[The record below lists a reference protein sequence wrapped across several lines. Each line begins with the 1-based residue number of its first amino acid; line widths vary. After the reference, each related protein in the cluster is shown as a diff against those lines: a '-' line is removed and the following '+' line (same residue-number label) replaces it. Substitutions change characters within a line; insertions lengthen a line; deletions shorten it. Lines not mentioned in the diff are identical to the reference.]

1 MTVGGKSSNNSLEEE
16 AELENLE
23 VKRRDDEKKAGGQA
37 GDKSECSLCQAPTS
51 LSCPACG
58 VTCCSLHLTAH
69 RPADVCLPFT
79 VRVGEGVGR
88 YVVATRDI
96 KAGQVILEDRP
107 ACLGPCFDTEAV
119 CVECLGRPDGSVL
132 CHHCQLPLCS
142 EACRD
147 GPNHKPECKMFAA
160 MEPKVTIKQYP
171 KSLSTSNSS
180 GRICHEYGCITVLR
194 LLSLRDSDPDSWAR
208 VQLLMDHD
216 EERRKELEYWKMF
229 QKNVVDYIRIVG
241 NLADTYSDDEIH
253 RAIGILRTNAFQVE
267 HDYMK
272 AVGTDGKAIY
282 PTFSFLSH
290 SCSANGR
297 YVVMPDN
304 KLELRAQVDIA
315 AGEEVTIQYITF
327 LFGNTRRRRDI
338 HQCWFFD
345 CRCPRCQDRTEFG
358 LLFSAHA
365 CQECG
370 GPVLPENN
378 VLYCKDWRC
387 ESCGWETTAEKVE
400 AIESEIEA
408 DMYDTYEY
416 DTAKYRTLLEKWS
429 PKLHPNH
436 FQVLLLKKR
445 LAISM
450 NGTLSFDQI
459 REKIILQEEFLE
471 KYDLVDPGLTKW
483 KGKLLFVICKLR
495 MFLADQEMARERITK
510 QEFTGQLHKC
520 ITGLD
525 EVIRC
530 LNFEPRATVEGKIAA
545 EAKMYLNQAKEI
557 QRMTEVLG

>member
-1 MTVGGKSSNNSLEEE
+1 MTEGGKTSDNNSSEEVQ
-16 AELENLE
+16 L
-23 VKRRDDEKKAGGQA
+23 EKKGGEQVN
-37 GDKSECSLCQAPTS
+37 DKSECSLCQAPTS
-51 LSCPACG
+51 LSCSACR
-58 VTCCSLHLTAH
+58 VACCSLHLTAH

-119 CVECLGRPDGSVL
+119 CVECLGRPDGSVF
-132 CHHCQLPLCS
+132 CHLCQLPLCS

-147 GPNHKPECKMFAA
+147 GPNHRPECKMFAA

-171 KSLSTSNSS
+171 KSPSTSNSS

-216 EERRKELEYWKMF
+216 EERRKELDYWKMF
-229 QKNVVDYIRIVG
+229 QKNVVDFIRIRG

-365 CQECG
+365 CEECR
-370 GPVLPENN
+370 GPVLPEND
-378 VLYCKDWRC
+378 VLYCKVWRC
-387 ESCGWETTAEKVE
+387 ENCGWETTAEKVE
-400 AIESEIEA
+400 AIEREIEA

-416 DTAKYRTLLEKWS
+416 DSAKYRILLEKWS

-459 REKIILQEEFLE
+459 REKISLQEEFLE

-483 KGKLLFVICKLR
+483 KGKLLFVICKLK

-510 QEFTGQLHKC
+510 QEFTCQLQKC

-525 EVIRC
+525 EVIQC
-530 LNFEPRATVEGKIAA
+530 LSFEPRGTVEGKIAA

>member
-1 MTVGGKSSNNSLEEE
+1 MTADAKTNNDSSENT
-16 AELENLE
+16 ELEKTEAKCKENE
-23 VKRRDDEKKAGGQA
+23 IENTGQT
-37 GDKSECSLCQAPTS
+37 GEMLECSLCQAPTA
-51 LSCPACG
+51 LRCPACG
-58 VTCCSLHLTAH
+58 IPCCKLHLSAH
-69 RPADVCLPFT
+69 RPADQCLPFT

-96 KAGQVILEDRP
+96 KAGELILEDRP
-107 ACLGPCFDTEAV
+107 AVWGPCFDTEAV
-119 CVECLGRPDGSVL
+119 CVECLGRPDGTIF
-132 CHHCQLPLCS
+132 CHRCNFPLCS

-147 GPNHKPECKMFAA
+147 GPNHKPECDMFAA

-171 KSLSTSNSS
+171 KAPNTTNSS

-194 LLSLRDSDPDSWAR
+194 MLSLRDSDPDSWAR

-216 EERRKELEYWKMF
+216 EERRKELDYWKMF
-229 QKNVVDYIRIVG
+229 QKNVVDFIRIRG
-241 NLADTYSDDEIH
+241 NLGDTYTDEEIH

-365 CQECG
+365 CEECG
-370 GPVLPENN
+370 GPVLPEND
-378 VLYCKDWRC
+378 VLYCKVWRC
-387 ESCGWETTAEKVE
+387 QSCGWETISDKVE
-400 AIESEIEA
+400 AIEKEIEN

-416 DTAKYRTLLEKWS
+416 DTAKYRSLLEKWS

-459 REKIILQEEFLE
+459 REKIVLQEEFLE
-471 KYDLVDPGLTKW
+471 KYELVDPGLTKW
-483 KGKLLFVICKLR
+483 KGKLLFVICKLK

-510 QEFTGQLHKC
+510 QEFSGQLQNC
-520 ITGLD
+520 ITGLE
-525 EVIRC
+525 EVVRC
-530 LNFEPRATVEGKIAA
+530 LHFEHKRTVEGKIAY
-545 EAKMYLNQAKEI
+545 EANMYLKQALEI
-557 QRMTEVLG
+557 KRMTEVLG